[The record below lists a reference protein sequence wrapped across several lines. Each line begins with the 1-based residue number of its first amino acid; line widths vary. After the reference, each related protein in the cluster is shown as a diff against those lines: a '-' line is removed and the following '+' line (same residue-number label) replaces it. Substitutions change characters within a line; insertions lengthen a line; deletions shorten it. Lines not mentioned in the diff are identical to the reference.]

1 MKSIILG
8 QLIAYNA
15 FALNPADCLA
25 KSSTEGGPLGGTTIT
40 YSGGLLVMGKSV
52 PTNS

>member
-25 KSSTEGGPLGGTTIT
+25 KSSTEGSPMT
-40 YSGGLLVMGKSV
+40 YWDFEFWM
-52 PTNS
+52 P